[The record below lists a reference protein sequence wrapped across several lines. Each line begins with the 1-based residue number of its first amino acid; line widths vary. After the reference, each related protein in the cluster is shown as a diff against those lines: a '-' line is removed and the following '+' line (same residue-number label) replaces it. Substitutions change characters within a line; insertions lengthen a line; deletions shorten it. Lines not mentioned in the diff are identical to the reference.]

1 MMTRDEISKVESG
14 FFLPVYDT
22 FVKGLVK
29 INSAIEEDGRKISL
43 HIEDNFKLNARA
55 KK

>member
-1 MMTRDEISKVESG
+1 MMTRDEISKIENG

-22 FVKGLVK
+22 FKKGLIE
-29 INSAIEEDGRKISL
+29 INSAIEGDG
-43 HIEDNFKLNARA
+43 